1 MKGKHYP
8 LLVEHY
14 SNDGSLQ
21 HIIKGEDA
29 ASISSTL
36 INMGLVSQLDHA
48 AYLGREL
55 ARAEMSLDSDI
66 KYMQDKAQGEIRSQA
81 EIID

>member
-1 MKGKHYP
+1 LFEAIKAERARRLRLDPSGFFVIMTMKGKHYP

-29 ASISSTL
+29 ASISP
-36 INMGLVSQLDHA
+36 
-48 AYLGREL
+48 R
-55 ARAEMSLDSDI
+55 
-66 KYMQDKAQGEIRSQA
+66 
-81 EIID
+81 